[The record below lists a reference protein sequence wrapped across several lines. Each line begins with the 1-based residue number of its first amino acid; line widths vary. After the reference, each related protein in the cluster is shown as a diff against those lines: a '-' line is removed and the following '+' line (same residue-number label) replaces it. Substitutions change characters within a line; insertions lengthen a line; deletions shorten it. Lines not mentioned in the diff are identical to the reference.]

1 MAVAVPGKGV
11 VAAAVVEALTGA
23 ELDALDEAALLV
35 GGGDLTD
42 PGRAEAAA
50 TTACC
55 WPKGKIKGPC
65 SILLGA
71 PGGKAC

>member
-50 TTACC
+50 ATTACC
-55 WPKGKIKGPC
+55 WPKGKMKGPC
-65 SILLGA
+65 
-71 PGGKAC
+71 